1 MSEDPLD
8 LNFSMFELRR
18 AITNACQTTP
28 GKDGVCYKMLEHMT
42 DDTLGMVLK
51 LFNRFWDTGQLP
63 SVWKQAIIVPV
74 LKPGKNSSNPS
85 SYRPIALTS
94 HLCKVIVRTGVGSG
108 RK

>member
-42 DDTLGMVLK
+42 DDSLDMVLK
-51 LFNRFWDTGQLP
+51 LFNRVWDTGQLP
-63 SVWKQAIIVPV
+63 SAWKQEIIVPV
-74 LKPGKNSSNPS
+74 LKPGKTLQ
-85 SYRPIALTS
+85 IFLATDL
-94 HLCKVIVRTGVGSG
+94 LL
-108 RK
+108 